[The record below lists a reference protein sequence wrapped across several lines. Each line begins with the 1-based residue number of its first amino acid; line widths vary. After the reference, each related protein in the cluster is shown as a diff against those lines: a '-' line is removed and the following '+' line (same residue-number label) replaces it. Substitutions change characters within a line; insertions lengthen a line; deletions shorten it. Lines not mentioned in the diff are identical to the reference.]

1 MEFVMKKNLL
11 FILLLFCLILTGCR
25 SKYIPPPQESY
36 INIRDSVV
44 LRDSV
49 VIRNETN
56 KIDSVVFKDS
66 TVLVVDTEGNIVR
79 TELYRY
85 KEVNRQL
92 TEKNESLKAE
102 ISRLEALKQQVE
114 YVPYPVE
121 KKLSLWQ
128 KIKLSVGEILIIIV
142 LVLIGNLVVRFVKK

>member
-1 MEFVMKKNLL
+1 MKKNLL

-25 SKYIPPPQESY
+25 SRYIPPPQESY
-36 INIRDSVV
+36 INVRDSVV

-49 VIRNETN
+49 VIRNDIN
-56 KIDSVVFKDS
+56 KIDSVIIKDS
-66 TVLVVDTEGNIVR
+66 TVLVMDTSGNIIR

-92 TEKNESLKAE
+92 TEKYEALQAE
-102 ISRLEALKQQVE
+102 YSRLEALKQQVE

-121 KKLSLWQ
+121 KELTWWQ
-128 KIKLSVGEILIIIV
+128 KIKLSIGEILIILV
-142 LVLIGNLVVRFVKK
+142 LVLLGNLVVRFVKK

>member
-1 MEFVMKKNLL
+1 MKKNLL

-25 SKYIPPPQESY
+25 SRYIPPPQESY

-56 KIDSVVFKDS
+56 KIDSVIIKDS
-66 TVLVVDTEGNIVR
+66 TVLVMDTSGNIIR

-92 TEKNESLKAE
+92 TEKYEALQVE
-102 ISRLEALKQQVE
+102 YSRLEALKQQVE
-114 YVPYPVE
+114 YIPYPVE
-121 KKLSLWQ
+121 KELTWWQ
-128 KIKLSVGEILIIIV
+128 KIKLSIGEILIVIV
-142 LVLIGNLVVRFVKK
+142 LVLIGNLVVRLFKK

>member
-1 MEFVMKKNLL
+1 MKKNLL

-25 SKYIPPPQESY
+25 SRYIPPPQESY

-56 KIDSVVFKDS
+56 KIDSVIIKDS
-66 TVLVVDTEGNIVR
+66 TVLVVDTSGNIIR

-92 TEKNESLKAE
+92 TEKYEALQAE
-102 ISRLEALKQQVE
+102 YSRLEALKQQVE
-114 YVPYPVE
+114 YIPYPVE
-121 KKLSLWQ
+121 KELTWWQ
-128 KIKLSVGEILIIIV
+128 KIKLSIGEILIVIV
-142 LVLIGNLVVRFVKK
+142 LVLIGNLVVRLFKK

>member
-1 MEFVMKKNLL
+1 MKKNLL

>member
-1 MEFVMKKNLL
+1 MKHLLL
-11 FILLLFCLILTGCR
+11 FILLLFCVFLTGCR
-25 SKYIPPPQESY
+25 SRYIPPPQESY

-56 KIDSVVFKDS
+56 KIDSVIIKDS
-66 TVLVVDTEGNIVR
+66 TVLVMDTSGNIIR

-92 TEKNESLKAE
+92 TEKYEALQAE
-102 ISRLEALKQQVE
+102 YSRLEALKQQVE

-121 KKLSLWQ
+121 KELTWWQ
-128 KIKLSVGEILIIIV
+128 KIKLSIGEILIVLV
-142 LVLIGNLVVRFVKK
+142 LVLIGNLVVRLFKK

>member
-1 MEFVMKKNLL
+1 MVYVMKHLLL
-11 FILLLFCLILTGCR
+11 FILLLFCVFLTGCR
-25 SKYIPPPQESY
+25 SRYIPPPQESY

-49 VIRNETN
+49 VIRNDIN
-56 KIDSVVFKDS
+56 KIDSVIIKDS
-66 TVLVVDTEGNIVR
+66 TVLVMDTSGNIIR

-92 TEKNESLKAE
+92 TEKYEALQAE
-102 ISRLEALKQQVE
+102 YSRLEALKQQVE
-114 YVPYPVE
+114 YIPYPVE
-121 KKLSLWQ
+121 KELTWWQ
-128 KIKLSVGEILIIIV
+128 KIKLSIGEILIILV

>member
-1 MEFVMKKNLL
+1 MVYVMKKNLL
-11 FILLLFCLILTGCR
+11 FILLLFCVFLTGCR
-25 SKYIPPPQESY
+25 SRYIPPPQESY

-102 ISRLEALKQQVE
+102 ISMLEALKQQVE

-128 KIKLSVGEILIIIV
+128 KIKLSIGEILIIIV

>member
-1 MEFVMKKNLL
+1 MKKNLL
-11 FILLLFCLILTGCR
+11 FILLLFCVFLTGCR
-25 SKYIPPPQESY
+25 SRYIPPPQESY

-56 KIDSVVFKDS
+56 KIDSVFIKDS
-66 TVLVVDTEGNIVR
+66 TVLVMDTAGNIIR

-121 KKLSLWQ
+121 KELSLWQ
-128 KIKLSVGEILIIIV
+128 KIKLSIGEILIVIV
-142 LVLIGNLVVRFVKK
+142 LVMIGNLVVRVCKKVKGS

>member
-1 MEFVMKKNLL
+1 MKKNLL

-25 SKYIPPPQESY
+25 SRYIPPPQDSY

-49 VIRNETN
+49 VIRNDIN
-56 KIDSVVFKDS
+56 KIDSVIIKDS
-66 TVLVVDTEGNIVR
+66 TVLVMDTSGNIIR

-92 TEKNESLKAE
+92 TEKYEALQAE
-102 ISRLEALKQQVE
+102 YSRLEALKQQVE

-121 KKLSLWQ
+121 KELTWWQ
-128 KIKLSVGEILIIIV
+128 KIKLSIGEILIILV
-142 LVLIGNLVVRFVKK
+142 LVLLGNLVIRFVKK

>member
-1 MEFVMKKNLL
+1 MKKNLL
-11 FILLLFCLILTGCR
+11 FILLLFCVFLTGCR
-25 SKYIPPPQESY
+25 SRYIPPPQESY

-102 ISRLEALKQQVE
+102 ISMLEALKQQVE

-128 KIKLSVGEILIIIV
+128 KIKLSIGEILIIIV